1 MAEFYTAQEI
11 SKMMKI
17 SYQKALSLIRYS
29 GMRYIKIGRQ
39 YRVSVDAFN
48 EFTKSTNVVETN

>member
-17 SYQKALSLIRYS
+17 SYQNALLLIRYS
-29 GMRYIKIGRQ
+29 GIPYIKIGRQ

-48 EFTKSTNVVETN
+48 EFTKSTNIVETN